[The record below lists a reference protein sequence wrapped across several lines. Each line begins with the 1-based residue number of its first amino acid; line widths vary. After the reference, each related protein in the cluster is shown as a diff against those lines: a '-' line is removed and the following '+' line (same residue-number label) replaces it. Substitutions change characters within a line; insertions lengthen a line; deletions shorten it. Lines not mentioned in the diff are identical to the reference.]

1 MNWIFR
7 SAKSIAVELNEE
19 VGDEKHCKA
28 IPMASRM
35 AKLKIALQK
44 HINLPPGTCE
54 TETYLVYQALV
65 PQVYSK
71 SELDFLLLNA
81 SKMDDWFLCANYKTA
96 IFNPKNIQLD

>member
-7 SAKSIAVELNEE
+7 SAKSTAVELNEE

-54 TETYLVYQALV
+54 TETYLVCRKCIQSLNWIFCCLMQAKWMTGSYVLITK
-65 PQVYSK
+65 QQYST
-71 SELDFLLLNA
+71 L
-81 SKMDDWFLCANYKTA
+81 KT
-96 IFNPKNIQLD
+96 FNLINSS

>member
-35 AKLKIALQK
+35 AKLKIAL
-44 HINLPPGTCE
+44 
-54 TETYLVYQALV
+54 
-65 PQVYSK
+65 
-71 SELDFLLLNA
+71 
-81 SKMDDWFLCANYKTA
+81 
-96 IFNPKNIQLD
+96 